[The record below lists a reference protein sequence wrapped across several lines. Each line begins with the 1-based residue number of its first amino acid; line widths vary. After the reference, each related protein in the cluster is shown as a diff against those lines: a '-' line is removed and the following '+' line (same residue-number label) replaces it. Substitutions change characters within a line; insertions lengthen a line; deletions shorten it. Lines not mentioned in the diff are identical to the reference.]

1 MVKRDLTIAEAIALV
16 APLKQVLTIF
26 VNLHRMRDHQ
36 DESDLTYH
44 EMMRGYQERITVM
57 IWNLRGEMQ
66 LLRKLIDGEDDNT
79 KEDDGAHEKTEPTNK
94 EELNNP

>member
-1 MVKRDLTIAEAIALV
+1 MVKRDLTIDEAIALV

-44 EMMRGYQERITVM
+44 EMMRGYQERITIM

-66 LLRKLIDGEDDNT
+66 LLRKLIDGEDEP
-79 KEDDGAHEKTEPTNK
+79 KESGGAGAQGRQADQEKQSDP
-94 EELNNP
+94 

>member
-1 MVKRDLTIAEAIALV
+1 MVKRDLTIDEAIALV

-57 IWNLRGEMQ
+57 IWNLRSEMQ

-79 KEDDGAHEKTEPTNK
+79 QKDDGAREKTEPTYK